1 MAGILFVV
9 HIPSAR
15 YERELRRKEQ
25 ELLAKT
31 ATVTTE
37 DEKDGERP
45 SGKSD
50 EMEPFVTPQPKK
62 VTSKIMFSIE
72 SGPICDDVIY
82 MLSSWGVGQRFNST
96 ISI

>member
-62 VTSKIMFSIE
+62 VTSKVSKE
-72 SGPICDDVIY
+72 
-82 MLSSWGVGQRFNST
+82 WHR
-96 ISI
+96 

>member
-9 HIPSAR
+9 HIPSAI

-31 ATVTTE
+31 VSATTE
-37 DEKDGERP
+37 DEKNTERP
-45 SGKSD
+45 SGKSE

-62 VTSKIMFSIE
+62 VTSKVRQKSDLF
-72 SGPICDDVIY
+72 
-82 MLSSWGVGQRFNST
+82 
-96 ISI
+96 